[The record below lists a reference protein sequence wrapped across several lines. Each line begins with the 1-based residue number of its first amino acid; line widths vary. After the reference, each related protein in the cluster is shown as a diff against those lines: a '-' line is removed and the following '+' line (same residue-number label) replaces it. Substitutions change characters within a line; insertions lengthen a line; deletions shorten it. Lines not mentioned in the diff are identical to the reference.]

1 MPMQPKAP
9 RTEELTSPLKAI
21 RAYCIECCCGSAYE
35 VSLCPATECELHGFR
50 FGKNPYK
57 KTRELTEEQKA
68 ELVSRFSKQSE
79 KSP

>member
-35 VSLCPATECELHGFR
+35 VSLCPATECELHEFR
-50 FGKNPYK
+50 LGKNPYHK
-57 KTRELTEEQKA
+57 QNLTDEQRAKRSELAKATLHQK
-68 ELVSRFSKQSE
+68 
-79 KSP
+79 